1 MNKQEQ
7 VNYLANIYHLV
18 IADGDVER
26 LEEKVFEDISRDI
39 SAGYVE
45 RRRAMELAQKDRY
58 QLQSLSR
65 WSDRIRNLE
74 DMLFAAF
81 CDGILESAEKKL
93 IKDCA
98 NCSGINQQQ
107 FDTIKKEAKRRYAQH
122 KTGTT

>member
-18 IADGDVER
+18 IADGEVDR
-26 LEEKVFEDISRDI
+26 LEKKVFEDISRDI
-39 SAGYVE
+39 GAGYFE
-45 RRRAMELAQKDRY
+45 RKEAMELARKERY
-58 QLQSLSR
+58 QLQSVSR

-81 CDGILESAEKKL
+81 CNGILEPAEKKL

-98 NCSGINQQQ
+98 NRSGINQQQ
-107 FDTIKKEAKRRYAQH
+107 FEIIKKEAKRRYAQH
-122 KTGTT
+122 KAGPT